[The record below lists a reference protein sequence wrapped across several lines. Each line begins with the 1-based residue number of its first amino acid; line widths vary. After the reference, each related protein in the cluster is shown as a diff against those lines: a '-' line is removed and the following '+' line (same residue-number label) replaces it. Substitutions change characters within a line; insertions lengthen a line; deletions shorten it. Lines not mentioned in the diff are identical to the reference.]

1 MRRPALLTLLWA
13 LFAAA
18 AIGVGFG
25 AAGLVG
31 NPFTDA
37 VGDTFVGQQSTSSVG
52 STPGSSPSP
61 STVTRVTR
69 GGQVFASC
77 VGGLVSIGASPA
89 LDWQLDRIDQGR
101 LPTAGLEFTRSGK
114 DGKVEVSVRCVGGS
128 PRFTFGEGAAGAGE
142 SPTATETGDDH
153 GGRGP
158 GGSGSDDGGSSGSG
172 GSGSSGGSDDGSG
185 GGRGRG

>member
-31 NPFTDA
+31 NPFTDT
-37 VGDTFVGQQSTSSVG
+37 VGDTLAGQQSTSSGG
-52 STPGSSPSP
+52 STPGSTPSP

-69 GGQVFASC
+69 GGQVFATC

-89 LDWQLDRIDQGR
+89 VNWQLDRIDRGR
-101 LPTAGLEFTRSGK
+101 LPIAGLEFTRSGK
-114 DGKVEVSVRCVGGS
+114 DGKVEVSVHCVGAV
-128 PRFTFGEGAAGAGE
+128 PRFTLGDGATAPGE
-142 SPTATETGDDH
+142 SPTAIETGDDH
-153 GGRGP
+153 GGSST
-158 GGSGSDDGGSSGSG
+158 GGSGSGDGGTSGSG